1 VKLVFASSKLMPLLD
16 DPPIFGNFFNSRAD
30 TLVKVEIVKKIKI
43 ANVLN
48 ALLIFII

>member
-1 VKLVFASSKLMPLLD
+1 MPLLD
-16 DPPIFGNFFNSRAD
+16 FPPIFGNFFNSSAV

-48 ALLIFII
+48 ALFIFII